1 MSSPANTHFMAHSL
15 TLVQQSSYIQIAGA
29 VILIYDHTL
38 TVHDECELVWGAPW
52 SIGKVLFLLNRYP
65 PFVDASMGVYRS
77 IAPSITADVCAYIY
91 HVSGWMIIAGIIM
104 SEVIIVIRVWALWQF
119 SRIVGASLLI
129 VAILG
134 ISITSISYVK
144 FSDEMTFVDMNNI
157 APNLDGCFSAPRS
170 NIVFLAFVG
179 LVVWETLVVILLL
192 SRGARHFGHVSNGFL
207 LRMYQNGIMYYIF
220 MAFVS
225 CINIDILLTGR
236 PESANLL
243 TPYALYPPIT
253 LSVLV

>member
-1 MSSPANTHFMAHSL
+1 
-15 TLVQQSSYIQIAGA
+15 
-29 VILIYDHTL
+29 
-38 TVHDECELVWGAPW
+38 
-52 SIGKVLFLLNRYP
+52 
-65 PFVDASMGVYRS
+65 
-77 IAPSITADVCAYIY
+77 
-91 HVSGWMIIAGIIM
+91 M

-243 TPYALYPPIT
+243 TPIQRVLHSVMASHMLFQLRESARKRQHFPDDRSPVDIDPGT
-253 LSVLV
+253 LVFASRLGNDAETWVGDGRGLGS